1 MLATKIRRMKFM
13 TETLTKT
20 ELEHAL
26 FSAADSLR
34 SKMDANEY
42 KNYLLGIIFY
52 KYLSDK
58 LLQMVGEFKKN
69 RADLPLEKC
78 QELYVKYYQE
88 DDLWNE
94 LKGTLMYVIEPKHT
108 FTYILQEINGEA
120 RTEDGNIKT
129 FQISDLAD
137 AFNDIEGTSNDYRG
151 LFQDVQLYSPRLGA
165 NAQKQADTIAEVIK
179 AIGKINL
186 ISQDD
191 KSDTLG
197 DAYEYLIGQFASE
210 TGKKAGEFYT
220 PQKVSELLTKL
231 TLIGKKYPEGMSV
244 YDPAMGSGSL
254 LLNFKKFIKSANGD
268 PDRIIY
274 YGQEIN
280 ISTYN
285 LARMNMILHG
295 VESGNQY
302 LRQGDTLDAD
312 WPPISQTMFDAVVM
326 NPPYSLK
333 WSANKGFLQDPR
345 FSPYGVLAPKSKADY
360 AFLLHGFYHLKNSGT
375 MAIVLPHGVL
385 FRGAAEGKIRKK
397 LLENGSIDA
406 VIGLPANLF
415 YNTSIPTVILV
426 LKKNKE
432 NRDVIFI
439 DASKGFEKKKNQ
451 NELREEDIQKILD
464 TYEKHEDVE
473 RYAHLAK
480 YDEIEENDFNLNI
493 PRYVDTFIPEPPV
506 DLKKVASDLH
516 DTNVEIEKNQ
526 KELVGMLKELT
537 SDDSDVMDGL
547 DAIIKELEAE
557 LHE

>member
-1 MLATKIRRMKFM
+1 MKFM
-13 TETLTKT
+13 AETLTKT

-42 KNYLLGIIFY
+42 KDYLLGIIFY

-58 LLQMVGEFKKN
+58 LLYQVGELIEG
-69 RADLPLEKC
+69 RTDLSLEEC
-78 QELYVKYYQE
+78 QKIYSANYKDE
-88 DDLWNE
+88 DLLDE
-94 LKGTLMYVIEPKHT
+94 LKETLMYLVEPKHT
-108 FTYILQEINGEA
+108 FTYIFEEINGEA

-137 AFNDIEGTSNDYRG
+137 AFNDIEGTSEEFEG
-151 LFQDVQLYSPRLGA
+151 LFQDVQLYSQKLGI
-165 NAQKQADTIAEVIK
+165 NAQKQTDTISEVIK
-179 AIGKINL
+179 AIGKLKL
-186 ISQDD
+186 ISADG
-191 KSDTLG
+191 KSDALG

-231 TLIGKKYPEGMSV
+231 TLVGKKYPEELTV

-254 LLNFKKFIKSANGD
+254 LLNFKKYINDVGGKEDNV
-268 PDRIIY
+268 IY

-285 LARMNMILHG
+285 LAKMNMILHG
-295 VESGNQY
+295 VASGNQH
-302 LRQGDTLDAD
+302 LRHGDTLDED

-326 NPPYSLK
+326 NPPYSHK

-345 FSPYGVLAPKSKADY
+345 FNPYGVLAPKSKADF
-360 AFLLHGFYHLKNSGT
+360 AFLLHGFYHLKNTGM

-432 NRDVIFI
+432 NRDVMFI

-464 TYEKHEDVE
+464 TYEKREDVE

-493 PRYVDTFIPEPPV
+493 PRYVDTFVPEPPV

-516 DTNVEIEKNQ
+516 DTDVEIEKNQ

-537 SDDSDVMDGL
+537 SDDSDVMEGL

>member
-1 MLATKIRRMKFM
+1 MA
-13 TETLTKT
+13 ETLTKT

-42 KNYLLGIIFY
+42 KDYLLGIIFY

-58 LLQMVGEFKKN
+58 LLYQVGELIEG
-69 RADLPLEKC
+69 RTDLSLEEC
-78 QELYVKYYQE
+78 QKIYSANYKDE
-88 DDLWNE
+88 DLLDE
-94 LKGTLMYVIEPKHT
+94 LKETLMYLVEPKHT
-108 FTYILQEINGEA
+108 FTYIFEEINGEA

-137 AFNDIEGTSNDYRG
+137 AFNDIEGTSEEFEG
-151 LFQDVQLYSPRLGA
+151 LFQDVQLYSQKLGI
-165 NAQKQADTIAEVIK
+165 NAQKQTDTISEVIK
-179 AIGKINL
+179 AIGKLKL
-186 ISQDD
+186 ISADG
-191 KSDTLG
+191 KSDALG

-231 TLIGKKYPEGMSV
+231 TLVGKKYPEELTV

-254 LLNFKKFIKSANGD
+254 LLNFKKYINDVGGKEDNV
-268 PDRIIY
+268 IY

-285 LARMNMILHG
+285 LAKMNMILHG
-295 VESGNQY
+295 VASGNQH
-302 LRQGDTLDAD
+302 LRHGDTLDED

-326 NPPYSLK
+326 NPPYSHK

-345 FSPYGVLAPKSKADY
+345 FSPYGVLAPKSKADF
-360 AFLLHGFYHLKNSGT
+360 AFLLHGFYHLKNTGT

-432 NRDVIFI
+432 NRDVMFI

-451 NELREEDIQKILD
+451 NELREEDIQKVLD
-464 TYEKHEDVE
+464 TYEKREDVE

-493 PRYVDTFIPEPPV
+493 PRYVDTFVPEPPV

-516 DTNVEIEKNQ
+516 DTDVEIEKNQ
-526 KELVGMLKELT
+526 RELVGMLKELT
-537 SDDSDVMDGL
+537 SDDSDVMEGL

>member
-1 MLATKIRRMKFM
+1 MA
-13 TETLTKT
+13 ETLTKT
-20 ELEHAL
+20 ELEHVL

-42 KNYLLGIIFY
+42 KDYLLGIIFY

-58 LLQMVGEFKKN
+58 LLYQVGELIEG
-69 RADLPLEKC
+69 RTDLSLEEC
-78 QELYVKYYQE
+78 QKIYSANYKDE
-88 DDLWNE
+88 DLLDE
-94 LKGTLMYVIEPKHT
+94 LKETLMYLVEPKHT
-108 FTYILQEINGEA
+108 FTYIFEEINGEA

-137 AFNDIEGTSNDYRG
+137 AFNDIEGTSEEFEG
-151 LFQDVQLYSPRLGA
+151 LFQDVQLYSQKLGI
-165 NAQKQADTIAEVIK
+165 NAQKQTDTISEVIK
-179 AIGKINL
+179 AIGKLKL
-186 ISQDD
+186 ISADG
-191 KSDTLG
+191 KSDALG

-231 TLIGKKYPEGMSV
+231 TLVGKKYPEELTV

-254 LLNFKKFIKSANGD
+254 LLNFKKYINDVGGKEDNV
-268 PDRIIY
+268 IY

-285 LARMNMILHG
+285 LAKMNMILHG
-295 VESGNQY
+295 VASGNQH
-302 LRQGDTLDAD
+302 LRHGDTLDED

-326 NPPYSLK
+326 NPPYSHN

-360 AFLLHGFYHLKNSGT
+360 AFLLHGFYHLKNTGT

-432 NRDVIFI
+432 KRDVMFI

-451 NELREEDIQKILD
+451 NELREEDIQKILE
-464 TYEKHEDVE
+464 TYEKREDVD

-493 PRYVDTFIPEPPV
+493 PRYVDTFVPEPSV

-516 DTNVEIEKNQ
+516 DTDVEIEKNQ

>member
-1 MLATKIRRMKFM
+1 MA
-13 TETLTKT
+13 ETLTKT

-58 LLQMVGEFKKN
+58 LLYIAAESLDPNFIDD
-69 RADLPLEKC
+69 RDDLPLDKWQKMYEENADDT
-78 QELYVKYYQE
+78 ELLS
-88 DDLWNE
+88 DL
-94 LKGTLMYVIEPKHT
+94 KATLMYLISPEHT
-108 FTYILQEINGEA
+108 FTYIFNEINGEA
-120 RTEDGNIKT
+120 RTKDGNLKT

-137 AFNDIEGTSNDYRG
+137 AFNDIESTSKDFDG
-151 LFQDVQLYSPRLGA
+151 LFKDVQLYSQKLGS
-165 NAQKQADTIAEVIK
+165 NAQKQADTISEVIK
-179 AIGKINL
+179 SIGKINL
-186 ISQDD
+186 IEQDD
-191 KSDTLG
+191 QNNKNDTLG
-197 DAYEYLIGQFASE
+197 DAYEYLIREFASE
-210 TGKKAGEFYT
+210 SGKKAGEFYT
-220 PQKVSELLTKL
+220 PQQVSELLTKL
-231 TLIGKKYPEGMSV
+231 TLVGKKYPEGMTV

-254 LLNFKKFIKSANGD
+254 LLNFKKYIKDIAGGD
-268 PDRIIY
+268 PNKEIY

-280 ISTYN
+280 ISTFN

-295 VESGNQY
+295 VESGNQF

-360 AFLLHGFYHLKNSGT
+360 AFLLHGFYHLKNTGT

-415 YNTSIPTVILV
+415 YNTGIPTVILI

-432 NRDVIFI
+432 SRDVMFI
-439 DASKGFEKKKNQ
+439 DASKDFEKKKNQ
-451 NELREEDIQKILD
+451 NELREEDIQKILE
-464 TYEKHEDVE
+464 TYEKREDVE

-493 PRYVDTFIPEPPV
+493 PRYVDTFVPEPPV

-516 DTNVEIEKNQ
+516 DTDVEIEKNQ
-526 KELVGMLKELT
+526 KELVGMLK
-537 SDDSDVMDGL
+537 
-547 DAIIKELEAE
+547 
-557 LHE
+557 

>member
-1 MLATKIRRMKFM
+1 MAK
-13 TETLTKT
+13 TLTKT

-42 KNYLLGIIFY
+42 KDYLLGIIFY

-58 LLQMVGEFKKN
+58 LLYTTAQLIDG
-69 RADLPLEKC
+69 RPDLTLIEC
-78 QELYVKYYQE
+78 QKIFTDNYGNEELLTDLQE
-88 DDLWNE
+88 
-94 LKGTLMYVIEPKHT
+94 TLMYVMEPKHT
-108 FTYILQEINGEA
+108 FTYILEEINGEA
-120 RTEDGNIKT
+120 RTQEGNIKS

-137 AFNDIEGTSNDYRG
+137 AFNDIEGTSKDFEG

-165 NAQKQADTIAEVIK
+165 NAQKQADTISNVIK
-179 AIGKINL
+179 AIGKIELVN
-186 ISQDD
+186 QDG

-197 DAYEYLIGQFASE
+197 DAYEYLIGEFASE

-220 PQKVSELLTKL
+220 PQEVSELLTKL
-231 TLIGKKYPEGMSV
+231 TLVGKKYPNGMTV

-254 LLNFKKFIKSANGD
+254 LLNFQKYIEDVGGKKGE
-268 PDRIIY
+268 IIY

-295 VESGNQY
+295 VASGNQH
-302 LRQGDTLDAD
+302 LRQGDTLDED

-326 NPPYSLK
+326 NPPYSHN
-333 WSANKGFLQDPR
+333 WSANKGFLQDTR

-360 AFLLHGFYHLKNSGT
+360 AFLLHGFYHLKNTGT

-432 NRDVIFI
+432 NRDVMFI

-464 TYEKHEDVE
+464 TYEKRQDVD

-493 PRYVDTFIPEPPV
+493 PRYVDTFVPEPPV

-516 DTNVEIEKNQ
+516 DTDMEIEKNQ
-526 KELVGMLKELT
+526 KELVGMLKDLT

-547 DAIIKELEAE
+547 DAIIKEWLFVKWC
-557 LHE
+557 

>member
-1 MLATKIRRMKFM
+1 MA
-13 TETLTKT
+13 ETLTKT

-69 RADLPLEKC
+69 RADLSLEKC

-312 WPPISQTMFDAVVM
+312 WPPISQTMFDSVVM
-326 NPPYSLK
+326 NPPYSLH

-360 AFLLHGFYHLKNSGT
+360 AFLLHGFYHLKNTGT

-432 NRDVIFI
+432 KRDVMFI

-451 NELREEDIQKILD
+451 NELREEDIQKILE
-464 TYEKHEDVE
+464 TYEKREDVD

-493 PRYVDTFIPEPPV
+493 PRYVDTFVPEPPV

-516 DTNVEIEKNQ
+516 DTDVEIEKNQ
-526 KELVGMLKELT
+526 RELVGMLKELT

>member
-1 MLATKIRRMKFM
+1 MA
-13 TETLTKT
+13 ETLTKT

-42 KNYLLGIIFY
+42 KDYLLGIIFY

-58 LLQMVGEFKKN
+58 LLYQVGELIEG
-69 RADLPLEKC
+69 RTDLSLEEC
-78 QELYVKYYQE
+78 QKIYSANYKDE
-88 DDLWNE
+88 DLLDE
-94 LKGTLMYVIEPKHT
+94 LKETLMYLVEPKHT
-108 FTYILQEINGEA
+108 FTYIFEEINGEA

-137 AFNDIEGTSNDYRG
+137 AFNDIEGTSEEFEG
-151 LFQDVQLYSPRLGA
+151 LFQDVQLYSQKLGI
-165 NAQKQADTIAEVIK
+165 NAQKQTDTISEVIK
-179 AIGKINL
+179 AIGKLKL
-186 ISQDD
+186 ISADG
-191 KSDTLG
+191 KSDALG

-231 TLIGKKYPEGMSV
+231 TLVGKKYPEELTV

-254 LLNFKKFIKSANGD
+254 LLNFKKYINDVGGKEDNV
-268 PDRIIY
+268 IY

-285 LARMNMILHG
+285 LAKMNMILHG
-295 VESGNQY
+295 VASGNQH
-302 LRQGDTLDAD
+302 LRHGDTLDED

-326 NPPYSLK
+326 NPPYSHK

-345 FSPYGVLAPKSKADY
+345 FNPYGVLAPKSKADF
-360 AFLLHGFYHLKNSGT
+360 AFLLHGFYHLKNTGM

-432 NRDVIFI
+432 NRDVMFI

-464 TYEKHEDVE
+464 TYEKREDVE

-493 PRYVDTFIPEPPV
+493 PRYVDTFVPEPPV

-516 DTNVEIEKNQ
+516 DTDVEIEKNQ

-537 SDDSDVMDGL
+537 SDDSDVMEGL

>member
-1 MLATKIRRMKFM
+1 MASNT
-13 TETLTKT
+13 TKT
-20 ELEHAL
+20 ELSNAL
-26 FSAADSLR
+26 FSAADALR

-42 KNYLLGIIFY
+42 KNYLLGIVFF

-58 LLQMVGEFKKN
+58 LLYHVGEVLQN
-69 RADLPLEKC
+69 NPDLPLDQAQK
-78 QELYVKYYQE
+78 LYENQYQ
-88 DDLWNE
+88 DLDLQDE
-94 LKGTLMYVIEPKHT
+94 LKYSLSFSLEPKHT
-108 FTYILQEINGEA
+108 FTYILNEINGEA
-120 RTEDGNIKT
+120 RDEKGIKT

-137 AFNDIEGTSNDYRG
+137 AFNDIESTSSDFEG

-165 NAQKQADTIAEVIK
+165 NAQKQADTIANVIK
-179 AIGKINL
+179 AIGNL
-186 ISQDD
+186 EIVHAPGDV
-191 KSDTLG
+191 LG

-231 TLIGKKYPEGMSV
+231 TLVDKKYPNGMTV

-254 LLNFKKFIKSANGD
+254 LLNFRKYIEDVGGKED
-268 PDRIIY
+268 EVIY

-280 ISTYN
+280 MSTFN
-285 LARMNMILHG
+285 LAKMNMILHG
-295 VESGNQY
+295 VDASNQH
-302 LRQGDTLDAD
+302 LRNGDTLDED
-312 WPPISQTMFDAVVM
+312 WPPISQTMFDSVVM
-326 NPPYSLK
+326 NPPYSLH

-360 AFLLHGFYHLKNSGT
+360 AFLLHGFYHLKNTGT

-385 FRGAAEGKIRKK
+385 FRGSAEGKIRKK

-432 NRDVIFI
+432 NRDVMFI

-451 NELREEDIQKILD
+451 NELRKEDIQKILD
-464 TYEKHEDVE
+464 TYEKREDVE

-480 YDEIEENDFNLNI
+480 YDEIKENDFNLNI
-493 PRYVDTFIPEPPV
+493 PRYVDTFVSEPPV

-516 DTNVEIEKNQ
+516 DTDVEIEKNQ
-526 KELVGMLKELT
+526 KELVGMLKDLT

>member
-1 MLATKIRRMKFM
+1 MASNT
-13 TETLTKT
+13 TKT
-20 ELEHAL
+20 ELSNAL
-26 FSAADSLR
+26 FSAADALR

-42 KNYLLGIIFY
+42 KNYLLGIVFF

-58 LLQMVGEFKKN
+58 LLYHVGEVLQN
-69 RADLPLEKC
+69 NPDLPLDQAQK
-78 QELYVKYYQE
+78 LYENQYQ
-88 DDLWNE
+88 DLDLQDE
-94 LKGTLMYVIEPKHT
+94 LKYSLSFSLEPKHT
-108 FTYILQEINGEA
+108 FTYILNEINGEA
-120 RTEDGNIKT
+120 RDEKGIKT

-137 AFNDIEGTSNDYRG
+137 AFNDIESTSSDFEG

-165 NAQKQADTIAEVIK
+165 NAQKQADTIANVIK
-179 AIGKINL
+179 AIGNL
-186 ISQDD
+186 EIVHAPGDV
-191 KSDTLG
+191 LG

-231 TLIGKKYPEGMSV
+231 TLVDKKYPNGMTV

-254 LLNFKKFIKSANGD
+254 LLNFRKYIEDVGGKED
-268 PDRIIY
+268 EVIY

-280 ISTYN
+280 MSTFN
-285 LARMNMILHG
+285 LAKMNMILHG
-295 VESGNQY
+295 VDASNQH
-302 LRQGDTLDAD
+302 LRNGDTLDED
-312 WPPISQTMFDAVVM
+312 WPPISQTMFDSVVM
-326 NPPYSLK
+326 NPPYSLH

-360 AFLLHGFYHLKNSGT
+360 AFLLHGFYHLKNTGT

-397 LLENGSIDA
+397 LLGNGSIDA

-439 DASKGFEKKKNQ
+439 DASKGFEKNKNQ

-493 PRYVDTFIPEPPV
+493 PRYVDTFVPEPSV

-516 DTNVEIEKNQ
+516 DTDVEIEKNQ

>member
-1 MLATKIRRMKFM
+1 MA
-13 TETLTKT
+13 ETLTKS

-42 KNYLLGIIFY
+42 KDYLLGIIFY

-58 LLQMVGEFKKN
+58 LLYQVGELIEG
-69 RADLPLEKC
+69 RTDLSLGEC
-78 QELYVKYYQE
+78 QKIYSANYKDE
-88 DDLWNE
+88 DLLDE
-94 LKGTLMYVIEPKHT
+94 LKETLMYLVEPKHT
-108 FTYILQEINGEA
+108 FTYIFEEINGEA

-137 AFNDIEGTSNDYRG
+137 AFNDIEGTSEEFEG
-151 LFQDVQLYSPRLGA
+151 LFQDVQLYSQKLGI
-165 NAQKQADTIAEVIK
+165 NAQKQTDTISEVIK
-179 AIGKINL
+179 AIGKLKL
-186 ISQDD
+186 ISADG
-191 KSDTLG
+191 KSDALG

-231 TLIGKKYPEGMSV
+231 TLVGKKYPEELTV

-254 LLNFKKFIKSANGD
+254 LLNFKKYINDVGGKEDNV
-268 PDRIIY
+268 IY

-285 LARMNMILHG
+285 LAKMNMILHG
-295 VESGNQY
+295 VASGNQH
-302 LRQGDTLDAD
+302 LRHGDTLDED

-326 NPPYSLK
+326 NPPYSHK

-345 FSPYGVLAPKSKADY
+345 FSPYGVLAPKSKADF
-360 AFLLHGFYHLKNSGT
+360 AFLLHGFYHLKNTGT

-397 LLENGSIDA
+397 LLENGSIYA

-432 NRDVIFI
+432 NRDVMFI

-464 TYEKHEDVE
+464 TYEKREDVE

-480 YDEIEENDFNLNI
+480 YNEIEENDFNLNI
-493 PRYVDTFIPEPPV
+493 PRYVDTFVPEPPV

-516 DTNVEIEKNQ
+516 DTDVEIEKNQ
-526 KELVGMLKELT
+526 RELVGMLKELT

>member
-1 MLATKIRRMKFM
+1 MA
-13 TETLTKT
+13 ETLTKT

-42 KNYLLGIIFY
+42 KDYLLGIIFY

-58 LLQMVGEFKKN
+58 LLYQVGELIEG
-69 RADLPLEKC
+69 RTDLSLEEC
-78 QELYVKYYQE
+78 QKIYSANYKDE
-88 DDLWNE
+88 DLLDE
-94 LKGTLMYVIEPKHT
+94 LKETLMYLVEPKHT
-108 FTYILQEINGEA
+108 FTYIFEEINGEA

-137 AFNDIEGTSNDYRG
+137 AFNDIEGTSEEFEG
-151 LFQDVQLYSPRLGA
+151 LFQDVQLYSQKLGI
-165 NAQKQADTIAEVIK
+165 NAQKQTDTISEVIK
-179 AIGKINL
+179 AIGKLKL
-186 ISQDD
+186 ISADG
-191 KSDTLG
+191 KSDALG

-231 TLIGKKYPEGMSV
+231 TLVGKKYPEELTV

-254 LLNFKKFIKSANGD
+254 LLNFKKYINDVGGKEDNV
-268 PDRIIY
+268 IY

-285 LARMNMILHG
+285 LAKMNMILHG
-295 VESGNQY
+295 VASGNQH
-302 LRQGDTLDAD
+302 LRHGDTLDED

-326 NPPYSLK
+326 NPPYSHN

-360 AFLLHGFYHLKNSGT
+360 AFLLHGFYHLKNTGT

-426 LKKNKE
+426 LKKTKE

-493 PRYVDTFIPEPPV
+493 LRYVDTFIPEPPV